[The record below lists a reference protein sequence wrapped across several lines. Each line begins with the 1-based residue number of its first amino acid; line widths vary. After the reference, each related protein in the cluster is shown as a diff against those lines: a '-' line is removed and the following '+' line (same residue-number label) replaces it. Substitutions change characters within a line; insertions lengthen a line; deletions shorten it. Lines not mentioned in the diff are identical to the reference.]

1 MERIDPVGAQTPPR
15 GTVLPPVENGHT
27 DRRPAGQG
35 ALVSGL
41 APGDP
46 LYETARAAQNFA
58 KAARS
63 PATRRAYN
71 SDWKDFAAWCAE
83 NALESLPAAPSTVA
97 LYLSAQAAKGRKPA
111 TITRKLTSISTAHR
125 RAGHPSPCDRTH
137 LVVTETLQGIRRTL
151 GTRQVGKEPVTVEL
165 LRKAIGAAEGTLT
178 ASRDRALLLVGFAG
192 GMRRSELAAL
202 RIEHLRWHRKGI
214 TVFLPSSKTDQEQQ
228 GREVELPLGIQP
240 AETHLSELTC
250 PVRALDQWLRQ
261 ASIKEGP
268 VFRKVTHAQ
277 TVCGGL
283 GAHSVGWIVKR
294 ALGRAGLSG
303 RELARYGA
311 HSLRAGFATEA
322 YGNGASEL
330 AIMRQTGHR
339 SSAMVRKYIRADR
352 QDRQTAAGKLGL

>member
-1 MERIDPVGAQTPPR
+1 MERIDPVGAQTPPQ
-15 GTVLPPVENGHT
+15 GTVLPPAET
-27 DRRPAGQG
+27 
-35 ALVSGL
+35 GL

-71 SDWKDFAAWCAE
+71 SDWRDFAAWCAE
-83 NALESLPAAPSTVA
+83 NALESLPAAPSSVA

-165 LRKAIGAAEGTLT
+165 LRKAIGAAEAAVHAGYPMC
-178 ASRDRALLLVGFAG
+178 DALLLV
-192 GMRRSELAAL
+192 ELDGPAAEVNL
-202 RIEHLRWHRKGI
+202 HRKGI